1 MSDPLEEWFATETFE
16 TGGRALFDGL
26 QDARDPADVHALV
39 VEACRVQD
47 RLDRLHRLSSRDDDT
62 WGRILPTPDNPGE
75 FVLRLGPL
83 LQEQRQTE
91 VVFKQLTAEIWRR
104 RSAYDD
110 DDADEEGGLADL

>member
-16 TGGRALFDGL
+16 SGGRELFDGL
-26 QDARDPADVHALV
+26 HDDRDPADVCALV

-62 WGRILPTPDNPGE
+62 WGRILPSQDNPGE
-75 FVLRLGPL
+75 YVLRLGPL

-91 VVFKQLTAEIWRR
+91 VVFKQLLAEIARR

-110 DDADEEGGLADL
+110 DDADEAGGLDDL